1 MMVLQLDKEQA
12 LLTEAALTLFLES
25 LVGSMGALEAIK
37 NSGSN
42 LDKVTIDEMDNE
54 VKEANFAID
63 KIKELLEQF
72 EKPENN
78 EIDETIE
85 PDFI

>member
-25 LVGSMGALEAIK
+25 LVGSMWALEAVK

-54 VKEANFAID
+54 VKEANFAIN

>member
-1 MMVLQLDKEQA
+1 
-12 LLTEAALTLFLES
+12 
-25 LVGSMGALEAIK
+25 MGALEAVK

>member
-25 LVGSMGALEAIK
+25 LVGSRGALEAVK